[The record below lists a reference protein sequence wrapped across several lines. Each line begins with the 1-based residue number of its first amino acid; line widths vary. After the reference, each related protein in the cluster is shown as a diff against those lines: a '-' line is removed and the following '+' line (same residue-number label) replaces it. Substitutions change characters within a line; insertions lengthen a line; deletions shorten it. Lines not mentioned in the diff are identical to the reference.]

1 MKLSHWN
8 KWLTF
13 SMHFFLMY
21 WKLCL
26 QESTNF
32 LITCT
37 SLKNILLSMIFKISV
52 LCSTTLRYYFVLF
65 PPYLL
70 TVIISHLY
78 FFPLHSH
85 SEFIRALLFSV
96 ITLAG
101 IKSFFFSAALI
112 FSLQGLTDCSFL
124 SFFPLSLPPFSLS
137 SVSTPMEIVTFHPA
151 FWKLL
156 FSAPQLRLACRVFE
170 LSSVLLTSWWLT
182 ITHIQEPI
190 LICKVFCEN

>member
-1 MKLSHWN
+1 MCSATLQYY
-8 KWLTF
+8 LYCF
-13 SMHFFLMY
+13 S
-21 WKLCL
+21 
-26 QESTNF
+26 
-32 LITCT
+32 
-37 SLKNILLSMIFKISV
+37 
-52 LCSTTLRYYFVLF
+52 
-65 PPYLL
+65 PYLL

-137 SVSTPMEIVTFHPA
+137 SVSSSYGNSYLPSCFLETVFCSSAQVCMQNFQAFFH
-151 FWKLL
+151 
-156 FSAPQLRLACRVFE
+156 APVFE
-170 LSSVLLTSWWLT
+170 CSSPHSDL
-182 ITHIQEPI
+182 
-190 LICKVFCEN
+190 K